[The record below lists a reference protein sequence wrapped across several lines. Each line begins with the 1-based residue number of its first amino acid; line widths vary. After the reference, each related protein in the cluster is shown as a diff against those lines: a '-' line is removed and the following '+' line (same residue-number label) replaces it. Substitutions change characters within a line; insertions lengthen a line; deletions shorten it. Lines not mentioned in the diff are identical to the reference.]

1 MNEIERDAMSDLI
14 EEIEVREEMKKL
26 PPMCS
31 CWSYK

>member
-1 MNEIERDAMSDLI
+1 MNETKHDDMSDLI
-14 EEIEVREEMKKL
+14 AEIEVREEMKKL